1 MYEGE
6 VITKETDATIR
17 RSSSKLEIC
26 SKAGV
31 AAMKEIPVQN
41 YGRYWR
47 HEYYR
52 RVLIME
58 AKYYNI
64 WKW

>member
-17 RSSSKLEIC
+17 RSSSKLETC

-41 YGRYWR
+41 CGR
-47 HEYYR
+47 
-52 RVLIME
+52 
-58 AKYYNI
+58 
-64 WKW
+64 